1 MRRQPPYI
9 QILFAGISLGMI
21 GWGGLYLVFNLTLPT
36 LGPRWLFFFFLMVG
50 VSGPMLPIFA
60 LIHRR
65 FPGSQLVDGSV
76 VVREAVMVGLY
87 VCLLAWLQMGRLF
100 DLNRAMFLALGF
112 IAVEILL
119 LWYERSRW
127 KPKEPPHE

>member
-21 GWGGLYLVFNLTLPT
+21 GWGGLYLVLNLTLPT
-36 LGPRWLFFFFLMVG
+36 LGPRWLFFFFLMIG
-50 VSGPMLPIFA
+50 VSGSMLPIFA

-65 FPGSQLVDGSV
+65 FPGSQPVDGSV

-112 IAVEILL
+112 IVVEILL

-127 KPKEPPHE
+127 RPKESNHE